1 MLDEVPCHY
10 EEVTSEPLP
19 TDVIV
24 ESEEVV
30 DTPPTEIVFPA
41 QKKSTSRNEDEEVQ
55 HGDTSETTNEHIS
68 GIQVKFSYWN
78 DLVSLSSKDWWYTL
92 VRIQYFLCL
101 YLFQLKNLFL
111 ILYSFSWK
119 LLCCLKRVLRD
130 CSDLVSSGWCPP
142 PSDTGFRICSL
153 LVKIALDG
161 NAMASSF
168 NVDSSRDDVLP
179 DEEICRESCAAES
192 LALLKNLASRDVLP
206 LQSVDMLATSL
217 CRLLTTS
224 EKVISDLES
233 HNATFEEEIIV
244 QRTFVAS
251 NSAELLW
258 ILLSTEST
266 CCPTCDAL
274 LNLIDDEVMDGA
286 GATSA
291 VRALS
296 AALWGR
302 IVFFDICYFS
312 N

>member
-1 MLDEVPCHY
+1 MP
-10 EEVTSEPLP
+10 
-19 TDVIV
+19 
-24 ESEEVV
+24 
-30 DTPPTEIVFPA
+30 
-41 QKKSTSRNEDEEVQ
+41 
-55 HGDTSETTNEHIS
+55 
-68 GIQVKFSYWN
+68 
-78 DLVSLSSKDWWYTL
+78 
-92 VRIQYFLCL
+92 
-101 YLFQLKNLFL
+101 
-111 ILYSFSWK
+111 
-119 LLCCLKRVLRD
+119 
-130 CSDLVSSGWCPP
+130 
-142 PSDTGFRICSL
+142 
-153 LVKIALDG
+153 
-161 NAMASSF
+161 SSF
-168 NVDSSRDDVLP
+168 NADSRKDDVLP

-224 EKVISDLES
+224 EKAISDLES
-233 HNATFEEEIIV
+233 NNATFEDEIVI

-274 LNLIDDEVMDGA
+274 LNLIDGQVSQENQNAAIDET

-296 AALWGR
+296 AALWGKKCFLR
-302 IVFFDICYFS
+302 IRDYLTCLTVQ